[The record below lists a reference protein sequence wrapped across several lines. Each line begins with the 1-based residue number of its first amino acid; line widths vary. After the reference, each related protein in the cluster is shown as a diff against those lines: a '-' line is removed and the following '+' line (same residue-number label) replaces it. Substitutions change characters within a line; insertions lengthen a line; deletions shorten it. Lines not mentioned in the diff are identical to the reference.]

1 MDNCVK
7 PTDGINHNIVAQGTT
22 NCQNNTNV
30 NALTRKQTYVNAA
43 NNSGVTD
50 PSVTA
55 TTISICDP
63 DPEQETVPVVSV
75 TGPVVSTIYAPQK
88 QVATQAVTANQFNTG
103 QHNVSFDNMIEQA
116 KNLVAVVSID
126 GVDSPPITGS
136 AYPSCSY
143 KPVKF

>member
-7 PTDGINHNIVAQGTT
+7 PTGGTYINIVTQGTT

-30 NALTRKQTYVNAA
+30 DTLTNNQIYTNAA
-43 NNSGVTD
+43 KNSGVTD

-55 TTISICDP
+55 TTTSICDP
-63 DPEQETVPVVSV
+63 EPDTVPVVPDPE
-75 TGPVVSTIYAPQK
+75 PVVSTVYAGEQ
-88 QVATQAVTANQFNTG
+88 QVVPTQPVTTTIG
-103 QHNVSFDNMIEQA
+103 SHNVSFDDMIEQA

-126 GVDSPPITGS
+126 GPDSSPISGS

>member
-7 PTDGINHNIVAQGTT
+7 PTGGTYINIVTQGTT

-30 NALTRKQTYVNAA
+30 DTQKQNTNYANAA
-43 NNSGVTD
+43 KKSGVTD

-55 TTISICDP
+55 RNISICDP
-63 DPEQETVPVVSV
+63 EPEADDVESDPEPD
-75 TGPVVSTIYAPQK
+75 VSTIYAQEQ
-88 QVATQAVTANQFNTG
+88 QVVPTPPVTTTIG
-103 QHNVSFDNMIEQA
+103 SHGVSFDVMIEQA
-116 KNLVAVVSID
+116 KKLVAVVSID
-126 GVDSPPITGS
+126 DSDSSPISGS